1 MLCVGVRLI
10 WTPSLPAACQMPA
23 WINTEASC
31 SLPPVVAGSEVNR
44 LALSLGPW
52 WEARRQAICI
62 QATYTHEFIWNGA
75 GRGER
80 CCREG
85 LRSAPDRLRHK
96 FRGFYFVNAVDV
108 SVKTESRKRTGKEI
122 TLFEEC
128 VVMEGEE
135 QKKLEENVG
144 KMKYVEHET
153 LQIWLITS
161 KITPAVI

>member
-10 WTPSLPAACQMPA
+10 WTPGLPAACQMPA

-44 LALSLGPW
+44 LALSLGPR
-52 WEARRQAICI
+52 WEAGDLHTGDVHARVHLER
-62 QATYTHEFIWNGA
+62 
-75 GRGER
+75 ER

-96 FRGFYFVNAVDV
+96 FRGFYFANAVDV
-108 SVKTESRKRTGKEI
+108 SVKTESRKRPGKEI

-135 QKKLEENVG
+135 QKAGG
-144 KMKYVEHET
+144 KRGKNEICGTWNSANLTYNKQNYTRCH
-153 LQIWLITS
+153 LNYGCPL
-161 KITPAVI
+161 